1 MGHDDHPEYDYLH
14 KDSTLD
20 LESRRATFGQC
31 LRRLR
36 EEQGVSV
43 ESLSEITRISHVFID
58 ALESGQFEKLP
69 GRVFGRGF
77 VQNIAKNF
85 SVDPTPLIAA
95 FCELWEASLAPSVLK
110 VEIKNKPSNQR
121 TEHFLPMLATAS
133 SLIRR
138 GALVKVALPVAVIS
152 LCSYFVASRALV
164 QHAWKSF
171 PFNKPYVTNVKAKP
185 LDLRP
190 NLQPSSA
197 AVEASGAN
205 PSLVANAG
213 EATETSSSKSL
224 PLGEPAAKTSDDKAE
239 AASGVAPKKTTP
251 NVDASSSIVLEG
263 AAENPQ
269 SARLSI
275 PASSENE
282 QTLVLT
288 VSDPVR
294 IRLDVDQG
302 PPVTR
307 ELQPDTYTFAFT
319 TKADMLIYDA
329 AAVKI
334 NFNGRSLGTL
344 GSKGRVRRLSF
355 QSQLPAA
362 KSM

>member
-1 MGHDDHPEYDYLH
+1 MGHDDHPEQDYIN

-20 LESRRATFGQC
+20 LESRRLTFGQC
-31 LRRLR
+31 LRLLR
-36 EEQGVSV
+36 EERGVSV
-43 ESLSEITRISHVFID
+43 ESLSEITRISNVFIE

-85 SVDPTPLIAA
+85 SVDPAPLIAS

-121 TEHFLPMLATAS
+121 TEHFLPMLAAAS

-138 GALVKVALPVAVIS
+138 GVIVKVALPVAAVG
-152 LCSYFVASRALV
+152 LFSYFVASRSLV
-164 QHAWKSF
+164 QHALKNFSSS
-171 PFNKPYVTNVKAKP
+171 KHSISNVKAKP

-190 NLQPSSA
+190 NAQPRLA
-197 AVEASGAN
+197 AVESTGK
-205 PSLVANAG
+205 PSLAVNTG
-213 EATETSSSKSL
+213 ESTETLSVKVPTPGESASK
-224 PLGEPAAKTSDDKAE
+224 PPEDTAE
-239 AASGVAPKKTTP
+239 VAPSAALKQTSP
-251 NVDASSSIVLEG
+251 SGDDSDSIVLSS
-263 AAENPQ
+263 AQENPQ
-269 SARLSI
+269 SAHLSI

-288 VSDPVR
+288 VTDPVR

-307 ELQPDTYTFAFT
+307 ELQPDTYTFAFNK
-319 TKADMLIYDA
+319 KADMLIYDA

-334 NFNGRSLGTL
+334 SFNGRSLGAL

-355 QSQLPAA
+355 QSQAPAS
-362 KSM
+362 KSL

>member
-1 MGHDDHPEYDYLH
+1 MSHDDHTEHDHLH
-14 KDSTLD
+14 SGCAPDF
-20 LESRRATFGQC
+20 ESRRVAFGQR
-31 LRRLR
+31 LRLLR

-43 ESLSEITRISHVFID
+43 ESLSEITRVSRIFIE

-85 SVDPTPLIAA
+85 SVDPSPLIAD
-95 FCELWEASLAPSVLK
+95 FCELWETTLTPSVLK

-121 TEHFLPMLATAS
+121 PEHFLPMLATVS

-138 GALVKVALPVAVIS
+138 GVLVKVVLPVAAIG
-152 LCSYFVASRALV
+152 LISYFIASRSLV
-164 QHAWKSF
+164 QQALKNFSS
-171 PFNKPYVTNVKAKP
+171 NKHYVVSVKAKP

-190 NLQPSSA
+190 ATQLGLA
-197 AVEASGAN
+197 AVDTSAKVSLAAN
-205 PSLVANAG
+205 EG
-213 EATETSSSKSL
+213 EATEATSLNAITSAVPASK
-224 PLGEPAAKTSDDKAE
+224 AAEGKAE
-239 AASGVAPKKTTP
+239 VASSLVPKKTSASADTTGSTILPGTGETP
-251 NVDASSSIVLEG
+251 RST
-263 AAENPQ
+263 
-269 SARLSI
+269 RLTI

-288 VSDPVR
+288 VTDPVR

-319 TKADMLIYDA
+319 KKADMLIYDA

-334 NFNGRSLGTL
+334 SFKGRSLGAL

-355 QSQLPAA
+355 QSQIPIS

>member
-1 MGHDDHPEYDYLH
+1 MGHDDHPEQDYMH

-20 LESRRATFGQC
+20 LESRRVTFGQC
-31 LRRLR
+31 LRMLR

-43 ESLSEITRISHVFID
+43 ESLSEITRISHVFIE

-85 SVDPTPLIAA
+85 SVDPAPLIDS
-95 FCELWEASLAPSVLK
+95 FCELWEATLAPSVLK

-121 TEHFLPMLATAS
+121 TEQFWPMLAAAS

-138 GALVKVALPVAVIS
+138 GALVKVALPVAAVG
-152 LCSYFVASRALV
+152 LFSYFVASRSLV
-164 QHAWKSF
+164 QHALKNFSSSKHSIS
-171 PFNKPYVTNVKAKP
+171 NIKAKP

-190 NLQPSSA
+190 NAQARLA
-197 AVEASGAN
+197 AVESTGKPSLAANTGESTETLSVAALTSGESASKPPEDKVEVAPIAALKHTSPIGDASGAVVL
-205 PSLVANAG
+205 S
-213 EATETSSSKSL
+213 
-224 PLGEPAAKTSDDKAE
+224 
-239 AASGVAPKKTTP
+239 TTP
-251 NVDASSSIVLEG
+251 
-263 AAENPQ
+263 ENPQ
-269 SARLSI
+269 SAHLSI

-288 VSDPVR
+288 VTDPVR
-294 IRLDVDQG
+294 IKLDVDQG

-307 ELQPDTYTFAFT
+307 ELQPDTYTFAFNK
-319 TKADMLIYDA
+319 KADMLIYDA

-334 NFNGRSLGTL
+334 SFNGRSLGAL

-355 QSQLPAA
+355 QSQPPTS
-362 KSM
+362 KSL

>member
-1 MGHDDHPEYDYLH
+1 MGHDDHPEQDYMY

-20 LESRRATFGQC
+20 LESRRVTFGQC
-31 LRRLR
+31 LRMLR

-43 ESLSEITRISHVFID
+43 ESLSEITRISHVFIE

-85 SVDPTPLIAA
+85 SVDPAPLIAS

-110 VEIKNKPSNQR
+110 VEIKNKPSSHR
-121 TEHFLPMLATAS
+121 TEQFLPMLATAS

-138 GALVKVALPVAVIS
+138 GAVAKVALPVAAIG
-152 LCSYFVASRALV
+152 LFSYFVASRSLV
-164 QHAWKSF
+164 QHALKNF
-171 PFNKPYVTNVKAKP
+171 PSNKHYVTNVKAKP

-190 NLQPSSA
+190 TAQPSLAVVESTGKPALA
-197 AVEASGAN
+197 ANV
-205 PSLVANAG
+205 G
-213 EATETSSSKSL
+213 EATDIPSAKALTSGESVSKASL
-224 PLGEPAAKTSDDKAE
+224 DQAE
-239 AASGVAPKKTTP
+239 LAPKKTSP
-251 NVDASSSIVLEG
+251 SVDASGSIVLSNTP
-263 AAENPQ
+263 ENPQ
-269 SARLSI
+269 SAHLSI

-288 VSDPVR
+288 VTDPVR

-307 ELQPDTYTFAFT
+307 ELQPDTYTFAFSK
-319 TKADMLIYDA
+319 KADMLIYDA

-334 NFNGRSLGTL
+334 SFNGRSLGAL

-355 QSQLPAA
+355 QSQSPTS
-362 KSM
+362 KSL